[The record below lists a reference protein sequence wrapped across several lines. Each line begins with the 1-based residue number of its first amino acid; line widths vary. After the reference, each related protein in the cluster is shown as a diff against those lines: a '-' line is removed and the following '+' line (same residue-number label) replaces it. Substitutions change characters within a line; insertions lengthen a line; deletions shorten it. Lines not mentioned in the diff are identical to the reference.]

1 MAASPPRRAHRRTCY
16 VVSVRRRKH
25 SSRSNRRAATVAGLP
40 LLLAPALAAAE
51 PAWLADLGSAD
62 RVTIFWIVLA
72 VFLGIGCLAF
82 LFHRLLERKIS
93 ENQGQLKT
101 LQDLAET
108 VVASSDIGPVQ
119 QRATEILPD
128 VAGATHCFLLRLNA
142 ATQQLEYVAGSH
154 RPPASA
160 VALAA
165 MSGPGTCFRNQVTTD
180 VPDAEN
186 CPFVDREVVRR
197 LSQKSLLYV
206 PLLAE
211 GQCVGV
217 LELEDRRRKRVFT
230 AQELGHVLHVANLL
244 AMAWKMEGH
253 SSLEGHVFRA
263 EKATFIRD
271 FIEGLAEQLSDP
283 LGRIR
288 SLADRSRSE
297 TNQAAAVRC
306 LAEADHQAEEA
317 LGVLRRVSRLVRPR
331 EGGEKPVEMNAVLRD
346 AIEALRPR
354 WERIGFTARMQ
365 LSRRPAR
372 ASLDSDS
379 LRELAKSLLHYA
391 ERMLRGDGGNSLQVA
406 TSLIRNEFWLLSIRS
421 SDAVGGSPS
430 NPAGAAAW
438 DDDPQGGMLGLLLCR
453 GLVEAM
459 GGALRVDEEGPRG
472 FLMELE
478 FPLAAAPSPTTD
490 SAPAEQ
496 ARRVNAQPATAL
508 VIEENQETKEQLVQL
523 IAAQGY
529 RAIPVETV
537 AEGTDLCDRMEFDC
551 VFCAA
556 RVGRVTGVE
565 VYRQVRHRVHKFV
578 LVMEGKAP
586 QTGDPAEAD
595 GLSVLAAPF
604 TAAQV
609 GALLDSTA
617 DQGAVQ

>member
-1 MAASPPRRAHRRTCY
+1 MRRLH
-16 VVSVRRRKH
+16 
-25 SSRSNRRAATVAGLP
+25 RRAAAVAGLS
-40 LLLAPALAAAE
+40 LFLAPTLTAAE
-51 PAWLADLGSAD
+51 PAWLAALGRAD
-62 RVTIFWIVLA
+62 RVTIFWVVLA
-72 VFLGIGCLAF
+72 VFLGIGCLVL
-82 LFHRLLERKIS
+82 LFRRLLERRIS
-93 ENQGQLKT
+93 EHQGQLKS

-108 VVASSDIGPVQ
+108 VVASSDIRPVQ
-119 QRATEILPD
+119 QEATEILAE

-154 RPPASA
+154 RPPAPA
-160 VALAA
+160 VSLAA

-186 CPFVDREVVRR
+186 CPFVDREMVRK

-211 GQCVGV
+211 GQCLGV

-230 AQELGHVLHVANLL
+230 AQELGHVQHVANLL

-271 FIEGLAEQLSDP
+271 FIEGLVEQVSDP

-297 TNQAAAVRC
+297 TSQAAAARC

-317 LGVLRRVSRLVRPR
+317 LGVLRRVSRLVRPW
-331 EGGEKPVEMNAVLRD
+331 EGGEEPVEMNTVLRD

-354 WERIGFTARMQ
+354 WERIGSTARMQ

-372 ASLDSDS
+372 ASLDGDS
-379 LRELAKSLLHYA
+379 LRELAKSLLRYA
-391 ERMLRGDGGNSLQVA
+391 ERMLRGAGSNSLQVA

-421 SDAVGGSPS
+421 AEAAGDSAS
-430 NPAGAAAW
+430 NSVPAIDW
-438 DDDPQGGMLGLLLCR
+438 DDPQDATLGLLLCR

-459 GGALRVDEEGPRG
+459 GGVLRVDEEGARG
-472 FLMELE
+472 FLLELE
-478 FPLAAAPSPTTD
+478 FPLAAAPSPTSD
-490 SAPAEQ
+490 PAPAEQ

-508 VIEENQETKEQLVQL
+508 VIEENQETKKKLVRL

-529 RAIPVETV
+529 RAIPVETA

-556 RVGRVTGVE
+556 RVGRLTGVE
-565 VYRQVRHRVHKFV
+565 VYRQVRHRVPKFV

-586 QTGDPAEAD
+586 QAGDAEAD

-604 TAAQV
+604 TAGQV
-609 GALLDSTA
+609 GALLDSVA
-617 DQGAVQ
+617 DQGTVG

>member
-1 MAASPPRRAHRRTCY
+1 MRRLH
-16 VVSVRRRKH
+16 
-25 SSRSNRRAATVAGLP
+25 RRAATVAGLS
-40 LLLAPALAAAE
+40 LFLAPTLTAAE
-51 PAWLADLGSAD
+51 PAWLAALGRAD
-62 RVTIFWIVLA
+62 RVTIFWTVLA
-72 VFLGIGCLAF
+72 VFLGIGCLVL
-82 LFHRLLERKIS
+82 LFRTLLSRKIS
-93 ENQGQLKT
+93 EHRGQLKS

-108 VVASSDIGPVQ
+108 VVASSDIRPVQ
-119 QRATEILPD
+119 QEATEILAD
-128 VAGATHCFLLRLNA
+128 VAGATHCFLLRLNP
-142 ATQQLEYVAGSH
+142 ATQQLEYVSGSH
-154 RPPASA
+154 RPPAPA
-160 VALAA
+160 VSLAA

-186 CPFVDREVVRR
+186 CPFVDREVVRK

-211 GQCVGV
+211 GQCLGV

-230 AQELGHVLHVANLL
+230 SQELGHVQHVANLL

-271 FIEGLAEQLSDP
+271 FIEGLVEQVSDP

-297 TNQAAAVRC
+297 TSQAAAARC

-317 LGVLRRVSRLVRPR
+317 LAVLRRVSRLVRPR

-346 AIEALRPR
+346 AVEALRPR

-372 ASLDSDS
+372 ASLDGDS
-379 LRELAKSLLHYA
+379 LGEVAKSLLHYA
-391 ERMLRGDGGNSLQVA
+391 ERMLRGAGSNSLQVA

-421 SDAVGGSPS
+421 AEV
-430 NPAGAAAW
+430 AGDSSANSVRAIGWA
-438 DDDPQGGMLGLLLCR
+438 DDPQDGMLGLLLCR

-459 GGALRVDEEGPRG
+459 GGVLRVDEEGARG
-472 FLMELE
+472 FLLELE

-490 SAPAEQ
+490 PVPAEQ

-508 VIEENQETKEQLVQL
+508 VIEENQETKKKLVRL

-529 RAIPVETV
+529 RAIPVETA

-556 RVGRVTGVE
+556 RVGRLTGVE
-565 VYRQVRHRVHKFV
+565 VYRQVRHRVPKFV

-586 QTGDPAEAD
+586 QAGDAEAD

-604 TAAQV
+604 TAGQV
-609 GALLDSTA
+609 GALLDSVA
-617 DQGAVQ
+617 DQATVE

>member
-1 MAASPPRRAHRRTCY
+1 M
-16 VVSVRRRKH
+16 
-25 SSRSNRRAATVAGLP
+25 
-40 LLLAPALAAAE
+40 
-51 PAWLADLGSAD
+51 
-62 RVTIFWIVLA
+62 TIFWIVLL
-72 VFLGIGCLAF
+72 VFLAIGCLVL
-82 LFHRLLERKIS
+82 LFRTLLDRKLN
-93 ENQGQLKT
+93 EHEGQLKT
-101 LQDLAET
+101 LQDLAEAL
-108 VVASSDIGPVQ
+108 VASNDILPVQ
-119 QRATEILPD
+119 QRAAETLPGVTD
-128 VAGATHCFLLRLNA
+128 ATHCYLLRLNA

-160 VALAA
+160 ISLAA

-186 CPFVDREVVRR
+186 CPLVDREVVRK
-197 LSQKSLLYV
+197 LGQKSLLYV

-211 GQCVGV
+211 GQCLGV

-230 AQELGHVLHVANLL
+230 RRELMHVQHVANLM

-253 SSLEGHVFRA
+253 SSLQGHVFRA
-263 EKATFIRD
+263 EKAAFVRD
-271 FIEGLAEQLSDP
+271 FIEGLAQQVSEP
-283 LGRIR
+283 LGRIH

-297 TNQAAAVRC
+297 TSQVAAARC

-317 LGVLRRVSRLVRPR
+317 LGVLRRVARLVRPR
-331 EGGEKPVEMNAVLRD
+331 EGGEEPVEMNAVLRD
-346 AIEALRPR
+346 GIEALGPR
-354 WERIGFTARMQ
+354 WRRIGFAARTQ
-365 LSRRPAR
+365 LSGRPAR
-372 ASLDSDS
+372 ASLDGDS
-379 LRELAKSLLHYA
+379 LRELARSLLGYA
-391 ERMLRGDGGNSLQVA
+391 ERMLRRAGGNSLQVA

-421 SDAVGGSPS
+421 ADAAGDSPS
-430 NPAGAAAW
+430 NPAAGAGW
-438 DDDPQGGMLGLLLCR
+438 DEDPADGMLGLLLCR

-459 GGALRVDEEGPRG
+459 GGVLRVDEKGARG

-478 FPLAAAPSPTTD
+478 FPLAAAPFPATD
-490 SAPAEQ
+490 SEPAEQ
-496 ARRVNAQPATAL
+496 VRRVNAQPATAL
-508 VIEENQETKEQLVQL
+508 VIEENPETKKKLVQL

-551 VFCAA
+551 VFCGA

-586 QTGDPAEAD
+586 QAGDAAEAD

-609 GALLDSTA
+609 GALLDSVA
-617 DQGAVQ
+617 DQGTAE

>member
-1 MAASPPRRAHRRTCY
+1 MRESHRRT
-16 VVSVRRRKH
+16 
-25 SSRSNRRAATVAGLP
+25 AAVAGLS
-40 LLLAPALAAAE
+40 LFLAPTLSAAE
-51 PAWLADLGSAD
+51 PAWLAALGRAD
-62 RVTIFWIVLA
+62 RVTIFWTVLA
-72 VFLGIGCLAF
+72 VFLGIGCLVL
-82 LFHRLLERKIS
+82 LFRTLLSRKIS
-93 ENQGQLKT
+93 EHRGQLKS

-108 VVASSDIGPVQ
+108 VVASSDIRPVQ
-119 QRATEILPD
+119 QEATEILAD
-128 VAGATHCFLLRLNA
+128 VAGATHCFLLRLNP
-142 ATQQLEYVAGSH
+142 ATQQLEYVSGSH
-154 RPPASA
+154 RPPAPA
-160 VALAA
+160 VSLAA
-165 MSGPGTCFRNQVTTD
+165 MSGPGTCFRNQVPTD

-186 CPFVDREVVRR
+186 CPFVDREVVRK

-230 AQELGHVLHVANLL
+230 SQELEHVQHVANLL

-253 SSLEGHVFRA
+253 SSIEGHVFRA

-271 FIEGLAEQLSDP
+271 FIEGLVEQVSDP

-297 TNQAAAVRC
+297 TSQAAAARC

-331 EGGEKPVEMNAVLRD
+331 EGGEPVEMNAVLRD

-372 ASLDSDS
+372 ASLDGDS

-391 ERMLRGDGGNSLQVA
+391 EHMLRGAGSSSLHVA

-421 SDAVGGSPS
+421 AEV
-430 NPAGAAAW
+430 AGESSENSVRAIGWA
-438 DDDPQGGMLGLLLCR
+438 DDPQDGTLGLLLCR

-459 GGALRVDEEGPRG
+459 GGVLRVEEKGARG
-472 FLMELE
+472 FLLELE

-490 SAPAEQ
+490 PAPAEQ

-508 VIEENQETKEQLVQL
+508 VIEENQETKKKLVQL

-529 RAIPVETV
+529 RAIPVETA
-537 AEGTDLCDRMEFDC
+537 AEGADLCDRMEFDC

-556 RVGRVTGVE
+556 RVGRLTGVE
-565 VYRQVRHRVHKFV
+565 VYRQVRHRVQKFV

-586 QTGDPAEAD
+586 QAGDAAEAD

-604 TAAQV
+604 TAGQV
-609 GALLDSTA
+609 GALLDSVA
-617 DQGAVQ
+617 DQGTAE

>member
-1 MAASPPRRAHRRTCY
+1 M
-16 VVSVRRRKH
+16 
-25 SSRSNRRAATVAGLP
+25 
-40 LLLAPALAAAE
+40 
-51 PAWLADLGSAD
+51 
-62 RVTIFWIVLA
+62 LA
-72 VFLGIGCLAF
+72 VFLGIGCLAL
-82 LFHRLLERKIS
+82 LFRRLLERKIN
-93 ENQGQLKT
+93 EHQGQLKS

-119 QRATEILPD
+119 QSATEILPA

-186 CPFVDREVVRR
+186 CPFVDREVVRT
-197 LSQKSLLYV
+197 LGQKSLLYV

-211 GQCVGV
+211 GQCLGV

-230 AQELGHVLHVANLL
+230 ERERVHVQHVANLL
-244 AMAWKMEGH
+244 AMAWKIEGH
-253 SSLEGHVFRA
+253 SSLQGHVFRA

-271 FIEGLAEQLSDP
+271 FIEGLAEQVSEP

-297 TNQAAAVRC
+297 TSQAAAARC
-306 LAEADHQAEEA
+306 LAETDHQAAEA
-317 LGVLRRVSRLVRPR
+317 LGVLRRVARLVRPR
-331 EGGEKPVEMNAVLRD
+331 EGGEEPVEMNAVLRD

-354 WERIGFTARMQ
+354 WERIGFAARTQ

-372 ASLDSDS
+372 ASLDGDS
-379 LRELAKSLLHYA
+379 LRELAKSLLRYA
-391 ERMLRGDGGNSLQVA
+391 ERRLLGAGSNSLQVA

-421 SDAVGGSPS
+421 SDAAGDSPL
-430 NPAGAAAW
+430 NPAATAGW
-438 DDDPQGGMLGLLLCR
+438 DEGSQDGMLGLLLCR

-459 GGALRVDEEGPRG
+459 GGALRVDEKGARG

-508 VIEENQETKEQLVQL
+508 VIEENQETKKKLVQL

-537 AEGTDLCDRMEFDC
+537 AEGTDLCERMEFDC

-578 LVMEGKAP
+578 LVMEGEPP
-586 QTGDPAEAD
+586 QAGDAAEAD
-595 GLSVLAAPF
+595 GLSVLPAPF

-609 GALLDSTA
+609 GAVLDSTA

>member
-1 MAASPPRRAHRRTCY
+1 MWGRY
-16 VVSVRRRKH
+16 
-25 SSRSNRRAATVAGLP
+25 RRAAVAAGLSLFLVPP
-40 LLLAPALAAAE
+40 LTAAV
-51 PAWLADLGSAD
+51 PAWLAALGSAD
-62 RVTIFWIVLA
+62 HVTISWTVLA
-72 VFLGIGCLAF
+72 VFLGIGCLVL
-82 LFHRLLERKIS
+82 LFRTLLDRRIS
-93 ENQGQLKT
+93 EHRGKLKS

-108 VVASSDIGPVQ
+108 VVASSDMRPVQ
-119 QRATEILPD
+119 QKATEILAE
-128 VAGATHCFLLRLNA
+128 VADATHCFLLRLNP
-142 ATQQLEYVAGSH
+142 ATQQLEYVSGSH
-154 RPPASA
+154 RPPAPA
-160 VALAA
+160 VSIAA

-421 SDAVGGSPS
+421 ADGAGDSSS
-430 NPAGAAAW
+430 NSVRAIGWA
-438 DDDPQGGMLGLLLCR
+438 DDPQDGMLGLLLCR

-459 GGALRVDEEGPRG
+459 GGVLRVDEKGARG
-472 FLMELE
+472 FLLELE

-490 SAPAEQ
+490 PVPAEQ
-496 ARRVNAQPATAL
+496 ERRVNAQPVTTL
-508 VIEENQETKEQLVQL
+508 VIEENPETMKKLVQL

-529 RAIPVETV
+529 RAIPVETA

-556 RVGRVTGVE
+556 RVGRLTGVE

-586 QTGDPAEAD
+586 QAGDAAEAD
-595 GLSVLAAPF
+595 GLSVLTAPF
-604 TAAQV
+604 TAGQV
-609 GALLDSTA
+609 GALLDSVA
-617 DQGAVQ
+617 DQGAPE